1 MALSTSTLMG
11 LQTTRK
17 KFMPVFA
24 SLFFPK
30 RMFFKSAKI
39 DLDKVTRKN
48 KRAPF
53 VSPIVQG
60 VPMRRE
66 GSSTLSVAPAYLKP
80 LYPLE
85 PTELQNRLPGESP
98 EAPLTPEERRDAIF
112 GNMAVEQDY
121 EISIA
126 EEWMCVQLVK
136 FGKVVIES
144 DFYPRS
150 EIDFG
155 RHPDNTII
163 LAGAAKWDQLD
174 KETYRLDKDLTNYMA
189 RARNPVTAYFMN
201 QTTYAEFCEFKCIK
215 DKLETRRGSE
225 SRLETAAFNGQL
237 FVKMGDYGSVE
248 VWVYTGTFDNDAG
261 EDENFLL
268 DGEIVMGGATA
279 EGTMCYGMIHD
290 PKANYDAFERFPKE
304 FTKDD
309 PAGEFLM
316 TQSAP
321 LPVPDHPDDF
331 VYLKAF

>member
-1 MALSTSTLMG
+1 MALTTATLIG

-24 SLFFPK
+24 SLFFSK

-53 VSPIVQG
+53 VSPIIQG
-60 VPMRRE
+60 VARRRE
-66 GSSTLSVAPAYLKP
+66 GSSTQSVFPAYLKP
-80 LYPLE
+80 LDALVPSD
-85 PTELQNRLPGESP
+85 LQSRLPGEGYDT
-98 EAPLTPEERRDAIF
+98 PLTPEERRDAIM
-112 GNMAVEQDY
+112 GNMAIEQDY
-121 EISIA
+121 EITIA
-126 EEWMCVQLVK
+126 EEWMCCQLVK

-144 DFYPRS
+144 EFYPKS

-155 RHPDNTII
+155 RNPNNTIK
-163 LAGAAKWDQLD
+163 LVGAAKWDQLN
-174 KETYRLDKDLTNYMA
+174 KETYALDSDLTAYMA
-189 RARNPVTAYFMN
+189 NARNPVTAFYMN
-201 QTTYAEFCEFKCIK
+201 SHTYAQFCEFKCIK
-215 DKLETRRGSE
+215 DKLETRRGSD

-237 FVKMGDYGSVE
+237 FVKMGDYGAIE
-248 VWVYTGTFDNDAG
+248 IWVYTGTFDNDDG
-261 EDENFLL
+261 VEEKFVL
-268 DGEIVMGGATA
+268 DGEIIMGGASA

-290 PKANYDAFERFPKE
+290 PKANYDSFERFPKE

-309 PAGEFLM
+309 PAGEFIM

-331 VYLKAF
+331 VYLKAY